1 MMSASST
8 AGVLRRGRLARHF
21 VSVPSTGF
29 AGGRALPRPLGSRRC
44 FSEEATA
51 ADSSVPGGG
60 KGLVLSKRLPED
72 FVENTLKPHLES
84 QLLSN
89 IHAYTPAE
97 LVKIARAYGKQD
109 GIQYA
114 LCNKLVGTVKW
125 RIDGFEAVDIVDIM
139 SAMWTM
145 APGDDE
151 LFSVLEKR
159 IVSKLEDFSAL
170 NLMGLIRIFNKRA
183 SKHHD
188 FLSTVLPRL
197 RKLLEDYEAL
207 ELSEMLVSM
216 AQSPEAAA
224 DMDILMTLV
233 PEVERRYS
241 EVSLVQAINNIW
253 ALTQLKVV
261 HPRLLDLVA
270 KDLSNSKKSQDLT
283 PAYMARC
290 TWVFRRCN
298 SWDKVSAV
306 MLPLIKSA
314 AAEFR
319 CGEFAR
325 LAQAVPEEEA
335 LLRRIADVLRQS
347 IDEMG
352 RKDFMFFFLGCVHG
366 EVLEPAEKDLKDAEA
381 LVAQCLK
388 YVFDEQDNF
397 KREEVQ
403 RIIFLLQHA
412 KKYSHLLDALPV
424 SWNATKEET
433 LDYIRAKG

>member
-1 MMSASST
+1 
-8 AGVLRRGRLARHF
+8 
-21 VSVPSTGF
+21 
-29 AGGRALPRPLGSRRC
+29 
-44 FSEEATA
+44 
-51 ADSSVPGGG
+51 
-60 KGLVLSKRLPED
+60 VLSKRLPED

-97 LVKIARAYGKQD
+97 LVKIARAYSKQQ

-114 LCNKLVGTVKW
+114 LCQKLVGTVKW

-139 SAMWTM
+139 SSLWTM

-151 LFSVLEKR
+151 LFDVLEKR
-159 IVSKLEDFSAL
+159 IVAKLEDFNAL

-188 FLSTVLPRL
+188 FLGTVLPRL
-197 RKLLEDYEAL
+197 RKLLANYEAL
-207 ELSEMLVSM
+207 ELCDMLVSM

-233 PEVERRYS
+233 PEVERRYD
-241 EVSLVQAINNIW
+241 EVSLVSSINNLW

-261 HPRLLDLVA
+261 HERLLDRVA
-270 KDLSNSKKSQDLT
+270 ADLSNPKKSQDLT
-283 PAYMARC
+283 PAYMARS
-290 TWVFRRCN
+290 TWVYRRCN
-298 SWDKVSAV
+298 AWDKVSPV
-306 MLPLIKSA
+306 LLPLLKSA

-335 LLRRIADVLRQS
+335 LLRRIADVLRQG

-366 EVLEPAEKDLKDAEA
+366 EVLEPSEKDLEDPGA
-381 LVAQCLK
+381 LVKECLK

-397 KREEVQ
+397 KRDEVQ
-403 RIIFLLQHA
+403 RIVYLLQHS
-412 KKYSHLLDALPV
+412 KKYGFLLDSLPA

>member
-1 MMSASST
+1 MIQVATT
-8 AGVLRRGRLARHF
+8 AKVMRGARLARNF
-21 VSVPSTGF
+21 VTSRSHGLS
-29 AGGRALPRPLGSRRC
+29 GRPPLLPLGSRRC
-44 FSEEATA
+44 FAEEAT
-51 ADSSVPGGG
+51 SSVPGGG
-60 KGLVLSKRLPED
+60 KGVVLSKRLPED
-72 FVENTLKPHLES
+72 FIENTLRPHLES
-84 QLLSN
+84 QLLNN

-97 LVKIARAYGKQD
+97 LVKIARAYSKQD
-109 GIQYA
+109 AMQYP
-114 LCNKLVGTVKW
+114 LSKKLVDTVKW
-125 RIDGFEAVDIVDIM
+125 RIDGFEAVDVIDIM
-139 SAMWTM
+139 SAMWQM

-151 LFSVLEKR
+151 LFEVMEKR
-159 IVSKLEDFSAL
+159 IIKKLDDFTAL

-188 FLSTVLPRL
+188 FLSEVLPRL
-197 RKLLEDYEAL
+197 RKLLGDYEAL

-216 AQSPEAAA
+216 AQAPEAAA

-233 PEVERRYS
+233 PEVERRYT

-261 HPRLLDLVA
+261 HPRMLDLVA
-270 KDLSNSKKSQDLT
+270 ADLNNPKKSQDLT

-290 TWVFRRCN
+290 TWVYRRCN
-298 SWDKVSAV
+298 QWDKVSAV
-306 MLPLIKSA
+306 MLPLLKSA

-325 LAQAVPEEEA
+325 LAQALPEEEA
-335 LLRRIADVLRQS
+335 LLHRIAGALRPS
-347 IDEMG
+347 IDDMG

-366 EVLEPAEKDLKDAEA
+366 EILEPAPQDLKDSDS
-381 LVAQCLK
+381 LISKCLE

-412 KKYSHLLDALPV
+412 KKYSHLLDELPV

>member
-1 MMSASST
+1 MQ
-8 AGVLRRGRLARHF
+8 
-21 VSVPSTGF
+21 
-29 AGGRALPRPLGSRRC
+29 
-44 FSEEATA
+44 
-51 ADSSVPGGG
+51 GGG

-97 LVKIARAYGKQD
+97 LAKIARAYSKQD

-114 LCNKLVGTVKW
+114 LCKKLVDTVKW
-125 RIDGFEAVDIVDIM
+125 RIDGFEAVDIIDIM
-139 SAMWTM
+139 SSMWAM

-151 LFSVLEKR
+151 LFQVIEQR
-159 IVSKLEDFSAL
+159 IIKKLEDFSAL

-207 ELSEMLVSM
+207 ELSDILVSM
-216 AQSPEAAA
+216 AQSPEASA
-224 DMDILMTLV
+224 DMDILFTLV
-233 PEVERRYS
+233 PEIERRYS
-241 EVSLVQAINNIW
+241 EVSLVHSINNIW

-261 HPRLLDLVA
+261 HTRLLDQVA
-270 KDLSNSKKSQDLT
+270 ADLSNTKKSQDLT
-283 PAYMARC
+283 PAYMARI
-290 TWVFRRCN
+290 TWVYRRCN
-298 SWDKVSAV
+298 VWDKVSAV
-306 MLPLIKSA
+306 ILPLLKSA

-325 LAQAVPEEEA
+325 LAQALPEEQA
-335 LLRRIADVLRQS
+335 LLHRIGGVLRQS

-366 EVLEPAEKDLKDAEA
+366 EILEPASKDLKDPDA
-381 LVAQCLK
+381 LVSQCLN
-388 YVFDEQDNF
+388 YVFEEQDNF

-412 KKYSHLLDALPV
+412 KNYSHLLDALPV
-424 SWNATKEET
+424 SWSATKEET

>member
-1 MMSASST
+1 MMSVSRA
-8 AGVLRRGRLARHF
+8 AGALQRGRLSRLF
-21 VSVPSTGF
+21 VTAPGHISAGPPS
-29 AGGRALPRPLGSRRC
+29 LQSSGSRRS
-44 FSEEATA
+44 FAEEA
-51 ADSSVPGGG
+51 SSSAPGGG

-97 LVKIARAYGKQD
+97 LVKIGRAYSKQTN
-109 GIQYA
+109 IQRP
-114 LCNKLVGTVKW
+114 LCQKLVDTVKF
-125 RIDGFEAVDIVDIM
+125 RINGFEAVDIVDMM
-139 SAMWTM
+139 SSLWTM

-151 LFSVLEKR
+151 LFEVLEQR
-159 IVSKLEDFSAL
+159 ILAKLEDFSAL

-188 FLSTVLPRL
+188 FLSVVLPRL

-207 ELSEMLVSM
+207 ELSDMLFSM
-216 AQSPEAAA
+216 AKSPEAAA

-241 EVSLVQAINNIW
+241 EVSLVHSINNVW

-261 HPRLLDLVA
+261 HTRMLDRVA
-270 KDLSNSKKSQDLT
+270 ADLCNPKKSKDLT
-283 PAYMARC
+283 PAYMARS
-290 TWVFRRCN
+290 TWVYRRCN
-298 SWDKVSAV
+298 NWDKVSAV
-306 MLPLIKSA
+306 LLPLLKSA

-325 LAQAVPEEEA
+325 LAQAIPEEEA
-335 LLRRIADVLRQS
+335 LLRRISDVLRQG

-366 EVLEPAEKDLKDAEA
+366 EILEPSYNDTKDPAA
-381 LVAQCLK
+381 LVAQCMK
-388 YVFDEQDNF
+388 YIFDEQDNF

-412 KKYSHLLDALPV
+412 KTYNYLLDELPV
-424 SWNATKEET
+424 SWNATKEEA

>member
-1 MMSASST
+1 MAATPASASRAATS
-8 AGVLRRGRLARHF
+8 LCIRRLARNF
-21 VSVPSTGF
+21 VSVPRPGFTGQ
-29 AGGRALPRPLGSRRC
+29 ALLNRRC
-44 FSEEATA
+44 FAEEAA
-51 ADSSVPGGG
+51 SSSVPGGG
-60 KGLVLSKRLPED
+60 KGVVLSKRLPED
-72 FVENTLKPHLES
+72 FVENTLKPHLEA
-84 QLLSN
+84 QLLNN

-97 LVKIARAYGKQD
+97 LVKIARAYARQD
-109 GIQYA
+109 GIQYP
-114 LCNKLVGTVKW
+114 LCKKLVDTVKW

-139 SAMWTM
+139 GAMWTM

-151 LFSVLEKR
+151 LFEVLEKR
-159 IVSKLEDFSAL
+159 IVTKMEDFSAL
-170 NLMGLIRIFNKRA
+170 NIMGLIRIFNKRA

-197 RKLLEDYEAL
+197 RNLLADYEAL

-216 AQSPEAAA
+216 AQSPEAAT

-233 PEVERRYS
+233 PEVERRYP
-241 EVSLVQAINNIW
+241 EVSLVHAINNVW

-270 KDLSNSKKSQDLT
+270 ADLANPKKSKDLT
-283 PAYMARC
+283 PAYMARI
-290 TWVFRRCN
+290 TWVYRRCN
-298 SWDKVSAV
+298 QWDKVSGV
-306 MLPLIKSA
+306 IQPLLKSA

-325 LAQAVPEEEA
+325 LAQALPEEQA
-335 LLRRIADVLRQS
+335 LLRRIADVLRQG

-366 EVLEPAEKDLKDAEA
+366 EVLEPDSKDLKDKEA
-381 LVAQCLK
+381 LVAKCLQ
-388 YVFDEQDNF
+388 YIFDEQDSF

-412 KKYSHLLDALPV
+412 KNYNHLLDALPA
-424 SWNATKEET
+424 SWTATKEET

>member
-1 MMSASST
+1 M
-8 AGVLRRGRLARHF
+8 
-21 VSVPSTGF
+21 
-29 AGGRALPRPLGSRRC
+29 
-44 FSEEATA
+44 
-51 ADSSVPGGG
+51 
-60 KGLVLSKRLPED
+60 LSKRLPED

-97 LVKIARAYGKQD
+97 LVKIARAYSKQNE
-109 GIQYA
+109 IQYV
-114 LCNKLVGTVKW
+114 LCKKLVDTVKW
-125 RIDGFEAVDIVDIM
+125 RIDGFDAVDIVDIM
-139 SAMWTM
+139 SALWTM

-151 LFSVLEKR
+151 LFDVVEKR
-159 IVSKLEDFSAL
+159 IVKKVEDFSAL

-188 FLSTVLPRL
+188 FLGMVLPRL

-207 ELSEMLVSM
+207 ELSDMLVSM

-241 EVSLVQAINNIW
+241 EVSLVTSINNVW
-253 ALTQLKVV
+253 ALTHLKVV
-261 HPRLLDLVA
+261 HPRLLDAVA
-270 KDLSNSKKSQDLT
+270 KDLSNTKKSQDLT
-283 PAYMARC
+283 PAYMARS
-290 TWVFRRCN
+290 TWVYRRCN
-298 SWDKVSAV
+298 AWDKVSKV
-306 MLPLIKSA
+306 LLPLLKSA

-325 LAQAVPEEEA
+325 LAQAIPEEEA
-335 LLRRIADVLRQS
+335 LLRRIGDVLRQS

-366 EVLEPAEKDLKDAEA
+366 EILEPSSTDLKEPSA
-381 LVAQCLK
+381 LVSQCLK

-403 RIIFLLQHA
+403 RIIFLLQHS
-412 KKYSHLLDALPV
+412 KKYNHLLDALPV